1 MSALLDDV
9 RKSPLWAR
17 VVPFAV
23 FLVLTSFQGS
33 FGGETGRY
41 WVYLVKT
48 LVGAWMLWELRTVL
62 GEMKWAFGWEAVVV
76 GVGVFVMWVAID
88 PFYPGQDALMFRL
101 GFGPDPA
108 KEPAKIWNPFETFGD
123 GALMAWFFVGVRTLG
138 STLVVPPLEEV
149 FYRSF
154 LYRYLISPE
163 FERIALN
170 RVHGAALVLGAVIF
184 AFTHQQWL
192 AAILCS
198 FAYQG
203 LVLRKNRLGDA
214 MTAHAITNFLL
225 ALWVVA
231 RSAWQF
237 W

>member
-1 MSALLDDV
+1 MNSLLEDV
-9 RKSPLWAR
+9 KKSPVQSR
-17 VVPFAV
+17 VVPFVV

-33 FGGETGRY
+33 FGDAGRY
-41 WVYLVKT
+41 WVYLAKT
-48 LVGAWMLWELRTVL
+48 LVGAWMLWELRGVVV
-62 GEMKWAFGWEAVVV
+62 EMKWSFSGEAVAV
-76 GVGVFVMWVAID
+76 GVGVFVMWVGID
-88 PFYPGQDALMFRL
+88 PFVPGQDALMFKF

-108 KEPAKIWNPFETFGD
+108 KEPPKIWNPFD
-123 GALMAWFFVGVRTLG
+123 LYGAGSLMGWFFVVVRTVG
-138 STLVVPPLEEV
+138 SSVVVPPLEEV

-163 FERIALN
+163 FERIPLN
-170 RVHGAALVLGAVIF
+170 RVHGAALLLGAVLF

-198 FAYQG
+198 LAYQG

-225 ALWVVA
+225 AIWVVA

>member
-1 MSALLDDV
+1 
-9 RKSPLWAR
+9 
-17 VVPFAV
+17 
-23 FLVLTSFQGS
+23 
-33 FGGETGRY
+33 
-41 WVYLVKT
+41 
-48 LVGAWMLWELRTVL
+48 
-62 GEMKWAFGWEAVVV
+62 
-76 GVGVFVMWVAID
+76 
-88 PFYPGQDALMFRL
+88 
-101 GFGPDPA
+101 
-108 KEPAKIWNPFETFGD
+108 
-123 GALMAWFFVGVRTLG
+123 
-138 STLVVPPLEEV
+138 V

-163 FERIALN
+163 FERIPLN
-170 RVHGAALVLGAVIF
+170 RVHGAALLLGAVLF

-198 FAYQG
+198 LAYQG

-225 ALWVVA
+225 AIWVVA